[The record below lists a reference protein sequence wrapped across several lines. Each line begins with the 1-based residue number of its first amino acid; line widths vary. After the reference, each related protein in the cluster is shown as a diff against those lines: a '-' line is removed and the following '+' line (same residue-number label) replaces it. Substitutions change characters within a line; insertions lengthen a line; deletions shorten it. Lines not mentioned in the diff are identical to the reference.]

1 MGLSVEEICKGTG
14 LTPTNCSVIL
24 HRVRMRLRIHLAM
37 CKSCA
42 RVEGQLLLLRKAM
55 SELPKWRRDS

>member
-1 MGLSVEEICKGTG
+1 MMLMPSCRQVSDLLSERLDRKLRPME
-14 LTPTNCSVIL
+14 
-24 HRVRMRLRIHLAM
+24 RLRLRMHLAM